1 MSIPIN
7 GRIAIIDDK
16 INQAQPLINILSK
29 NQKPHTYFSGDPKYL
44 PVDGEN
50 YNDIRVLFLDIN
62 LIDDATHQDKVLK
75 AKLVPV
81 LKRVI
86 SSKNFPYVI
95 VYWSRND
102 NEYDSLIKDIFD
114 NDLDDRKP
122 IGFTSANKSDFFN
135 YDGTETE
142 DSEENLESLFGKV
155 TNLINDDPVH
165 SYLLQ
170 WENQIHQST
179 DLTLQEVFSSYHE
192 FKDWTDNANFIM
204 NKLGSSY
211 SGKTYKS
218 QIAENKLKSSFNAL
232 NIVLNDTIEHTIN
245 TTAIEKPQ
253 ELQISGNIL
262 SDNIYSINSKLLLNG
277 ATDPIEYSGAIIEDI
292 NLKTEAIF
300 KDLLNNSI
308 DRNHIQNI
316 IPDIDK
322 VDKTERE
329 ISKLV
334 DKNAKAIRGNIR
346 KEWKKIYCTVTP
358 LCDYVQGKNEY
369 NRCVKGM
376 LIKSDYLDYIDDK
389 SEAIFISPIFDLKGE
404 KYILILNFRYF
415 FTSTNTHNIKHI
427 KPLFRARQQLLS
439 EIQSKLA
446 RHINRQGILFL
457 S

>member
-7 GRIAIIDDK
+7 GRIAIIDDQ

-29 NQKPHTYFSGDPKYL
+29 NQKPHTYFSGDSKYL
-44 PVDGEN
+44 PIDGEN

-62 LIDDATHQDKVLK
+62 LIDDSKHEDKVLK
-75 AKLVPV
+75 ARLIPV

-86 SSKNFPYVI
+86 SSNNFPYVI
-95 VYWSRND
+95 IYWSRND

-114 NDLDDRKP
+114 NDLNDRKP

-135 YDGTETE
+135 YDGSETE
-142 DSEENLESLFGKV
+142 DSEENLENLFEKV
-155 TNLINDDPVH
+155 TDLINDDPVH

-170 WENQIHQST
+170 WENQIHKST

-218 QIAENKLKSSFNAL
+218 QIPENKLKSSFNAL
-232 NIVLNDTIEHTIN
+232 NIVLNDTIEYTVN
-245 TTAIEKPQ
+245 STNIEKPQ
-253 ELQISGNIL
+253 ELLVSGDIL
-262 SDNIYSINSKLLLNG
+262 SNNIYSINSKLLLNG
-277 ATDPIEYSGAIIEDI
+277 ASEPIEYSGAIIEDI
-292 NLKTEAIF
+292 NPRTEAGF
-300 KDLLNNSI
+300 KDLLNNTI
-308 DRNHIQNI
+308 DRKHIKNEL
-316 IPDIDK
+316 PDIDTEG
-322 VDKTERE
+322 KTESE
-329 ISKLV
+329 VFKLV
-334 DKNAKAIRGNIR
+334 DKKAKTVRSQIR
-346 KEWKKIYCTVTP
+346 KEWKRIYCTVTP

-376 LIKSDYLDYIDDK
+376 LIKSEFLDYIDDK
-389 SEAIFISPIFDLKGE
+389 SEAIFISPIFDLNSE
-404 KYILILNFRYF
+404 NYILILNFRYF
-415 FTSTNTHNIKHI
+415 FTSTNSSTIKHI
-427 KPLFRARQQLLS
+427 RPLFRARQQLLS
-439 EIQSKLA
+439 EIQSKLS